1 MIHRRPM
8 VLLRKRKYRSTRQ
21 AMMGIVGVVL
31 PVPDFVETT
40 PEYLVSLAVL
50 KWANAVDYSV
60 DSREMSPGDK
70 TIEL

>member
-1 MIHRRPM
+1 
-8 VLLRKRKYRSTRQ
+8 
-21 AMMGIVGVVL
+21 MMGIVGVVL